1 MNTNN
6 EVETT
11 KHHNRRRSG
20 YVAGAILIT
29 IGVLSIFN
37 NIVSINFGLMF
48 MLVIGLVFLVAAIV
62 SRTRG
67 LLIPAGIISGVGA
80 ATLVMSRYES
90 RFTEPGKGGIFLLV
104 FSLGWLLI
112 SILSLVV
119 PDRNGERSFM
129 WWPLIPGG
137 IIGLTGALLLQGEL
151 GLTIL
156 KWIGQGWPI
165 VLIGLGLYL
174 ILRRKELEE

>member
-11 KHHNRRRSG
+11 KHHNHRRGG
-20 YVAGAILIT
+20 YAAGAILIT

-48 MLVIGLVFLVAAIV
+48 LLALGLIFLVVGIV
-62 SRTRG
+62 SKTRG
-67 LLIPAGIISGVGA
+67 FIIPGGIISGVGA
-80 ATLVMSRYES
+80 ATLVMTRFES
-90 RFTEPGKGGIFLLV
+90 RFTESGKGGIFLLV

-112 SILSLVV
+112 SILSLIV
-119 PDRNGERSFM
+119 PNEQGQRPFM

-137 IIGLTGALLLQGEL
+137 IIGLTGTLLLQGEL

-156 KWIGQGWPI
+156 KWMGQGWPI

-174 ILRRKELEE
+174 ILRRKEMEE